1 MFVDGGFGLIDV
13 SFFFLES
20 VSGVIVLL
28 FDEDDCDVFIFCCLF
43 FWEKKLILDMCILF
57 KCL

>member
-13 SFFFLES
+13 SFFFLEL

-28 FDEDDCDVFIFCCLF
+28 FDEDDCGVFIFCCLF
-43 FWEKKLILDMCILF
+43 F
-57 KCL
+57 